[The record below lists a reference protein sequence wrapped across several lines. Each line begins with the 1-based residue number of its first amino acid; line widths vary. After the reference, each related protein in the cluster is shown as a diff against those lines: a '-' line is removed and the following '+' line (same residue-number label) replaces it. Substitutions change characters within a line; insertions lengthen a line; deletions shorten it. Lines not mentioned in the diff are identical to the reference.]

1 MAVNAED
8 YRKAVAV
15 CTRVLSVSAGSQ
27 PCDAIRQHASIKLA
41 EQFVDQ
47 STAYW
52 EKGEFD
58 KALRSAEK
66 ALALDPA
73 NKNAA
78 KLKRL
83 ALQMKPETPH

>member
-1 MAVNAED
+1 V
-8 YRKAVAV
+8 
-15 CTRVLSVSAGSQ
+15 GSQ
-27 PCDAIRQHASIKLA
+27 PCTTIHKQASTKLA
-41 EQFVDQ
+41 EQFVNE
-47 STAYW
+47 STTYW

-66 ALALDPA
+66 ALDLDPT

-83 ALQMKPETPH
+83 ALQMKPQALQ

>member
-1 MAVNAED
+1 V
-8 YRKAVAV
+8 
-15 CTRVLSVSAGSQ
+15 VLSASADSQ
-27 PCDAIRQHASIKLA
+27 PCTAIRQHASIKLA
-41 EQFVDQ
+41 EQFVNE

-66 ALALDPA
+66 ALDLDPA
-73 NKNAA
+73 NKDAA

-83 ALQMKPETPH
+83 ALQMKPQASQ